1 MTQISEQ
8 ALQSAVREYR
18 DPYLNKDLYELG
30 AVKSLNADERGNV
43 TLMVELPYPSKGIAG
58 ALKQL
63 VGNALEDVDGVEKV
77 DVHVGQKIHS
87 YKVQKDLPSVPGVK
101 NIIAVA
107 SGKGGVGKSTTA
119 VNLAL
124 ALQAEGARV
133 GILDADIYGPSIGM
147 MLGVPEGKRPDTREN
162 KYFVPMDAHGLQA
175 NSMAFVV
182 TEKTPMVWRG
192 PMVSG
197 AVMQLLQQTLWNE
210 LDYLIVDMPPAPGT
224 SSSPWLRKS
233 L

>member
-18 DPYLNKDLYELG
+18 DPYLNKDLYQLG

-63 VGNALEDVDGVEKV
+63 VGNALEDVAGVENV

-87 YKVQKDLPSVPGVK
+87 YKVQKDLPAVPGVK
-101 NIIAVA
+101 NIVAVA

-124 ALQAEGARV
+124 AFICTRAV
-133 GILDADIYGPSIGM
+133 GCGPPTG
-147 MLGVPEGKRPDTREN
+147 G
-162 KYFVPMDAHGLQA
+162 
-175 NSMAFVV
+175 
-182 TEKTPMVWRG
+182 VWRVCVRVRSAEVQGG
-192 PMVSG
+192 PIPARARSTQAASG
-197 AVMQLLQQTLWNE
+197 
-210 LDYLIVDMPPAPGT
+210 PGIPYPST
-224 SSSPWLRKS
+224 GNVV
-233 L
+233 